1 MDDIKTIFLCERC
14 QTPEEVADHLSQFLS
29 TATETIDMCVYS
41 FSLLSDVVDVV
52 IEALREREAAG
63 VKIRIAYDAGAK
75 KEVLAEP
82 DYHVPTPVFVTS
94 LGFPCKLVV
103 GNRALMHNKYIII
116 DADTPQARI
125 WTGSSNFTDDSWSL
139 QENNIVII
147 DSWALARYYKQD
159 FEELW
164 VDGNIAS
171 TGIMDSG
178 EVLLEYGG
186 EPALVRVFFSPLEG
200 ELIDQSIAAQLL
212 HTREQITIAA
222 VVVTSSA
229 ILNALL
235 DRIEERV
242 PMEGIYDGTQMKGVK
257 YQWRTVPANHWKPGA
272 FEKIVD
278 YGNLVGKSSIPY
290 EPDSPHDF
298 MHNKIMVLD
307 DVVITGSY
315 NFSRHAQRN
324 AENLLMIKSAPLART
339 YREYIHGLMEK
350 YRNRGQRS
358 GARD

>member
-1 MDDIKTIFLCERC
+1 VDDIKTIFLCERC
-14 QTPEEVADHLSQFLS
+14 QTPEEVADHLCRFLS
-29 TATETIDMCVYS
+29 TATQTIDMCVYS

-75 KEVLAEP
+75 EEVLAEP
-82 DYHVPTPVFVTS
+82 DYHLPTPVFVTS
-94 LGFPCKLVV
+94 LGFDSRLVV
-103 GNRALMHNKYIII
+103 GNRALMHNKYIVI

-125 WTGSSNFTDDSWSL
+125 WTGSANFTDDSWSL

-147 DSWALARYYKQD
+147 DSWALARFYKQD

-212 HTREQITIAA
+212 MTKEQITLAS

-235 DRIEERV
+235 DRIEKQV
-242 PMEGIYDGTQMKGVK
+242 PLEGIYDGTQMNGVK
-257 YQWRTVPANHWKPGA
+257 HQWRTVPANHWKPGA
-272 FEKIVD
+272 FDKIVE
-278 YGNLVGKSSIPY
+278 YGNLVGKHSIPY

-307 DVVITGSY
+307 DTVITGSY

-339 YREYIHGLMEK
+339 YREYIHSLVEK
-350 YRNRGQRS
+350 YRDRGKGPGIRV
-358 GARD
+358 